1 MDGAKNMSKYDK
13 MISTNKKRSDDKVA
27 SAKKAIYE
35 LLERQERISVPKLM
49 KMTGLS
55 RGFFYKNAIVRKEM
69 DRAMEQQAG
78 VIDPRREILD
88 TAMDKQLEILQ
99 SQIVQLQTENDD
111 LKKKNAKLQRALNKK
126 DLNFIK
132 NL

>member
-1 MDGAKNMSKYDK
+1 MSKYDK

-55 RGFFYKNAIVRKEM
+55 RGFFYKNAVVRKEM

>member
-1 MDGAKNMSKYDK
+1 MSKYDK

>member
-35 LLERQERISVPKLM
+35 LLERRERISVPKLM

>member
-1 MDGAKNMSKYDK
+1 
-13 MISTNKKRSDDKVA
+13 
-27 SAKKAIYE
+27 
-35 LLERQERISVPKLM
+35 
-49 KMTGLS
+49 
-55 RGFFYKNAIVRKEM
+55 
-69 DRAMEQQAG
+69 
-78 VIDPRREILD
+78 
-88 TAMDKQLEILQ
+88 MDKQLEILQ

>member
-13 MISTNKKRSDDKVA
+13 MISTNKKRSDDKIA

-55 RGFFYKNAIVRKEM
+55 RGFFYKNAVVRKEM

>member
-1 MDGAKNMSKYDK
+1 
-13 MISTNKKRSDDKVA
+13 MISTNKKRSDDKIA

-55 RGFFYKNAIVRKEM
+55 RGFFYKNAVVRKEM

-99 SQIVQLQTENDD
+99 SQIVQLRTENED